1 MRKKIVAG
9 NWKMNKNWAEAKE
22 LLLGVN
28 SFVSSRNP
36 KCEVIVAP
44 PATYLLNAAE
54 IFQSNAE
61 ISAQNVSE
69 FEPGA
74 YTGEISTDI
83 LNSIGVKYSIIG
95 HSERRSIFGETNE
108 QIGKKVDK
116 ALAANISPIL
126 CCGEVLEERKA
137 NKHVDVVSE
146 QLKAALKNVKK
157 EQMKDV
163 IIAYEPVWAIGTG
176 ETATPEQ
183 AQEMHAEIRALL
195 RSLFDQETSEAVR
208 ILYGGSVKPSNAD
221 ELFSQP
227 DIDGGL
233 VGGASLNIEDFSAL
247 IASGSNATK

>member
-1 MRKKIVAG
+1 M
-9 NWKMNKNWAEAKE
+9 
-22 LLLGVN
+22 
-28 SFVSSRNP
+28 
-36 KCEVIVAP
+36 
-44 PATYLLNAAE
+44 LNAAE

-247 IASGSNATK
+247 ITSGSNATK

>member
-28 SFVSSRNP
+28 NFVSSRNP

-108 QIGKKVDK
+108 QVGKKVDK

-247 IASGSNATK
+247 ITSGSNATK

>member
-22 LLLGVN
+22 LLLSVN

-44 PATYLLNAAE
+44 PATYLLNATE
-54 IFQSNAE
+54 IFQSHAE
-61 ISAQNVSE
+61 IAAQNVSE

-108 QIGKKVDK
+108 QVGKKVDK

-137 NKHVDVVSE
+137 NKHIDVVSE

-176 ETATPEQ
+176 ETASPAQ

-221 ELFSQP
+221 ELFTQP

-247 IASGSNATK
+247 ITSGSNATK

>member
-1 MRKKIVAG
+1 
-9 NWKMNKNWAEAKE
+9 MNKNWAEAKE

-247 IASGSNATK
+247 ITSGSNATK

>member
-1 MRKKIVAG
+1 MRTKIVAG
-9 NWKMNKNWAEAKE
+9 NWKMNKNWPDAKE
-22 LLLGVN
+22 LLLNIN
-28 SFVSSRNP
+28 SFVSSRSP

-44 PATYLLNAAE
+44 PAPYLDNATQ
-54 IFQSNAE
+54 IFQSKAE
-61 ISAQNVSE
+61 IAAQNVSE

-83 LNSIGVKYSIIG
+83 LNSIGVKYAVVG

-116 ALAANISPIL
+116 ALAAGISPII

-137 NKHVDVVSE
+137 DKHVDVVST
-146 QLKAALKNVKK
+146 QLKAALKNVSK
-157 EQMKDV
+157 EQMAKV
-163 IIAYEPVWAIGTG
+163 VIAYEPVWAIGTG
-176 ETATPEQ
+176 ETASPKQ

-195 RSLFDQETSEAVR
+195 RSIYDLDTSEAVR

-233 VGGASLNIEDFSAL
+233 VGGASLNFNDFSAL
-247 IASGSNATK
+247 ITSGSNSCK

>member
-183 AQEMHAEIRALL
+183 AQEMYAEIRALL

-247 IASGSNATK
+247 ITSGSNATK

>member
-137 NKHVDVVSE
+137 NKYVDVVSE

>member
-247 IASGSNATK
+247 ITSGSNATK

>member
-157 EQMKDV
+157 SK
-163 IIAYEPVWAIGTG
+163 
-176 ETATPEQ
+176 
-183 AQEMHAEIRALL
+183 
-195 RSLFDQETSEAVR
+195 
-208 ILYGGSVKPSNAD
+208 
-221 ELFSQP
+221 
-227 DIDGGL
+227 
-233 VGGASLNIEDFSAL
+233 
-247 IASGSNATK
+247 

>member
-9 NWKMNKNWAEAKE
+9 NWKMNKNCADAKE

>member
-108 QIGKKVDK
+108 QVGKKVDK

-247 IASGSNATK
+247 ITSGSNATK

>member
-9 NWKMNKNWAEAKE
+9 NWKMNKNWADAKE

-247 IASGSNATK
+247 ITSGSNATK